1 MTTTTIVD
9 GNETL
14 NELLARAPEALP
26 VLQRYGLDTCCGG
39 ALSLAVAAEH
49 HSLSLPELLT
59 AVREALG
66 EQVIDVRTIA
76 PRERHPLIF
85 GSFDALGPG
94 EALTLVN
101 DHDPKPLFYQFSA
114 ERQGAFTWAYLEQGP
129 EAWRVRI
136 GKPAL

>member
-1 MTTTTIVD
+1 MTTTTLVHE
-9 GNETL
+9 NETL
-14 NELLARAPEALP
+14 NELVARAPEALP

-49 HSLSLPELLT
+49 HNLNLAELLT
-59 AVREALG
+59 ALREALG

-85 GSFDALGPG
+85 QTFDALGAG
-94 EALTLVN
+94 EAFTLVN

-114 ERQGAFTWAYLEQGP
+114 ERSGAFTWTYMEQGP
-129 EAWRVRI
+129 EIWRVRI
-136 GKPAL
+136 GKP